1 MFSQNVYHF
10 TSLAKFDCFLFETV
24 AFKKK
29 KFTFE
34 KFQDNSTSTKASAL
48 DTH

>member
-1 MFSQNVYHF
+1 MYI
-10 TSLAKFDCFLFETV
+10 TSHPILNDFVIETV
-24 AFKKK
+24 VCVKKK
-29 KFTFE
+29 LIFE